1 VLSQIDFYS
10 YEAAGTVSIEASVD
24 EIDFGTVLQKEG
36 SISKTFTLTG
46 KNLTGNVRLSALG
59 AIFSVY
65 PTVITPTDG
74 VINQEITVYAQ
85 TGWTGTQDNV
95 INVESQAEPADF
107 ELKKLLDVKMT
118 VKEVPAL
125 VKISG
130 SWDEWAAESEMELDA
145 EGETASFTTNLEV
158 GTYDFF
164 LAMNSAYYLAAAN
177 ITRANSAQVCAV
189 GSGNSHIV
197 ADEAGEYTFTWTYA
211 TNTLTVTYPAKT
223 IPGDFEAIFAYN
235 GKGTT
240 SAEEVIYEGGTLTGY
255 GYGQPGP
262 EDMNTN
268 MMYNSA
274 QKGNMTIK
282 IGKGYHKNAEG
293 EPYYFM
299 GITLDKA
306 LEEGDLLQIAAF
318 RTGATDCV
326 FGMDFNAEAD
336 SATATADC
344 QYLFENDLQILSS
357 NGTPEDVVIDVPAC
371 AVGSKF
377 IRLYRFSGSTGLYIA
392 NFSVYRAKSGD
403 TPEPEHT
410 YTLVGPLSPAG
421 WDEKSTAGDMTL
433 NEGVYSIK
441 IEDVILTAGTQYEY
455 KIVEDHAWTVS
466 FPQVGNAVFSVEK
479 SGKYDVTFTL
489 DATTKEYAANPE
501 LKEEI
506 AVNKTFV
513 VLGGFNGWTAE
524 AVEVAADAETAAF
537 TVSIAEAAEIEFKVK
552 VNDAWLSNGYTYHRD
567 YTGAEGITN
576 NGDNMKL
583 QADKAGDYTF
593 TWTFAT
599 NALTI
604 TFPVATGIEETLE
617 EGKAVKVL
625 RNGQVVIL
633 KGDKAFNVV
642 GQIVR

>member
-1 VLSQIDFYS
+1 
-10 YEAAGTVSIEASVD
+10 
-24 EIDFGTVLQKEG
+24 
-36 SISKTFTLTG
+36 
-46 KNLTGNVRLSALG
+46 
-59 AIFSVY
+59 
-65 PTVITPTDG
+65 
-74 VINQEITVYAQ
+74 VYAQ

-158 GTYDFF
+158 GTHDFY

-177 ITRANSAQVCAV
+177 ITRANSAQVCEA

-197 ADEAGEYTFTWTYA
+197 VDEAGEYTFTWTYA

-235 GKGTT
+235 GKGKT
-240 SAEEVIYEGGTLTGY
+240 SAEEVIYEGGTLTAY

-262 EDMNTN
+262 ADMNTN
-268 MMYNSA
+268 MTYNSS

-282 IGKGYHKNAEG
+282 IGKGYHKDAAGEG
-293 EPYYFM
+293 YYFM

-326 FGMDFNAEAD
+326 FGLDFNAEAD

-344 QYLFENDLQILSS
+344 QYLFENNLQILSS
-357 NGTPEDVVIDVPAC
+357 NAVPEDVVIDIPAC

-377 IRLYRFSGSTGLYIA
+377 IRLYRNSGSTGLYIA
-392 NFSVYRAKSGD
+392 NFSVYRAKSV
-403 TPEPEHT
+403 EPAHT
-410 YTLVGPLSPAG
+410 YSLVGPLSPAG
-421 WDEKSTAGDMTL
+421 WDEKSNLGDMTL
-433 NEGVYSIK
+433 NEGVYSITV
-441 IEDVILTAGTQYEY
+441 EDVILTKATSYEY
-455 KIVEDHAWTVS
+455 KIVEDHAWTVA
-466 FPQVGNAVFSVEK
+466 FPQEGNAAFTVEK

-489 DATTKEYAANPE
+489 NASTKAYAANPV

-506 AVNKTFV
+506 AVKHKFA
-513 VLGGFNGWTAE
+513 VLGGFNSWS
-524 AVEVAADAETAAF
+524 ADATEVDEDAATASF
-537 TVSIAEAAEIEFKVK
+537 VVNIATANDYFFKVQ
-552 VNDAWLSNGYTYHRD
+552 VNSAWLANGYTYHRD
-567 YTGAEGITN
+567 FTGAAGITE
-576 NGDNMKL
+576 NGSDMKL
-583 QADKAGDYTF
+583 QADVVGEYTF
-593 TWTFAT
+593 TWTFET
-599 NALTI
+599 NALEI
-604 TFPVATGIEETLE
+604 TFPAKGPGTGIEETIA
-617 EGKAVKVL
+617 EGKAVKVV
-625 RNGQVVIL
+625 RNGQVLIL
-633 KGDKAFNVV
+633 KGDKTFNVI
-642 GQIVR
+642 GQIVK